1 MNYDKVATNFM
12 NKYKNIMN
20 SEDLY
25 DLVEDDPEK
34 KKDKPL
40 DKKEKKI
47 LEKRKQIEKGKEKA
61 SARRNERILS
71 SCRIC
76 FSNGFIQ
83 NEQILKMGTSVA
95 LIVPKQSNISDIY
108 YLLILIKIEK

>member
-20 SEDLY
+20 TEDLY

-40 DKKEKKI
+40 DKKEKNI
-47 LEKRKQIEKGKEKA
+47 LEKKKQIEKGKERA
-61 SARRNERILS
+61 STRRNDRILS
-71 SCRIC
+71 SCKIC

-83 NEQILKMGTSVA
+83 NEQILKMGTSAA
-95 LIVPKQSNISDIY
+95 LIVPKQSI
-108 YLLILIKIEK
+108 ILFKLF